1 MYPMHQMNLLST
13 SSTHTLS
20 LSFPLSGLPASP
32 PPLLSEGQQICPRA
46 RRLLPPPPYSGVPQ
60 QRRGQACR
68 RHGELGS
75 NTTGWWRG
83 GVLGGSVEFSVTALT
98 SSRRRQGGGA
108 LVGSVRWLAGSERW
122 RLIGLL
128 GGIGGARR
136 RSSRR

>member
-1 MYPMHQMNLLST
+1 MHQMNLLST
-13 SSTHTLS
+13 SSTHSLS

-83 GVLGGSVEFSVTALT
+83 GVLGGSVEFSVTART
-98 SSRRRQGGGA
+98 SSQRRQGGGA
-108 LVGSVRWLAGSERW
+108 LVGSVRRLVGSERW